1 MTGDGAPGYPEPR
14 PSGTRRRRCWA
25 RWSGSGPRS
34 AWKCA
39 DLDEAGLRATLPPS
53 TVTLGG
59 LLKHLA
65 YMEDVNFT
73 RDLAGRELPE
83 PWRSADW
90 EADEDWEWHSAADD
104 SPRSSTR
111 CGRRRSP
118 GPGGR

>member
-1 MTGDGAPGYPEPR
+1 MTGWPEP
-14 PSGTRRRRCWA
+14 PPV
-25 RWSGSGPRS
+25 GSETDTLLGSLERQR
-34 AWKCA
+34 ATFAYKCA
-39 DLDEAGLRATLPPS
+39 DLTADQLRMTVGDSVLTLA
-53 TVTLGG
+53 G

-104 SPRSSTR
+104 SRRSSTR